1 MKKKVIKVFFW
12 VVAFCV
18 IWSHLPYYY
27 KNDRAAD
34 FITVH
39 AEPKSKCSCA
49 GYVMRAM
56 WHGGCPIGLL
66 PAYGYSRIL
75 PQMGFREM
83 KAENYIPQK
92 GDISVLPQ
100 NDRHVFGHIA
110 VWNGN
115 QWVSDFKQKDLYPSQ
130 RYKAVGNARICRNK
144 DGWHWKHVWTS
155 PMDWYGWVEAAV
167 KGWKHIKL

>member
-1 MKKKVIKVFFW
+1 
-12 VVAFCV
+12 
-18 IWSHLPYYY
+18 
-27 KNDRAAD
+27 
-34 FITVH
+34 
-39 AEPKSKCSCA
+39 
-49 GYVMRAM
+49 
-56 WHGGCPIGLL
+56 
-66 PAYGYSRIL
+66 
-75 PQMGFREM
+75 MGFREM